1 MNRQDAA
8 ASPENWRMWLLRSP
22 DELRPAAPGAP
33 TQAEIDEVVQTQAE
47 STDATADTIARWG
60 NGLAIV
66 PWSSMT
72 MDLFAEFEIGG
83 MAQGRFM
90 AVLHTALH
98 DATIAVWDARV
109 AHGRPGP
116 AATDERITPAAG
128 VDPESSSFPSEHA
141 ALAGAAAAV
150 LGYLLPDAAAGRFD
164 DLATEAAESR
174 IAAGAT
180 FRSDVEAGL
189 AIGQAVAA
197 RALARAMDDGS
208 DATWDP
214 ATRPTG
220 PGTWQPTPP
229 GFVETPAAPLAGSWT
244 PWVLTANDQF
254 RPAPPPE
261 YGTAAWTMELEAV
274 QETVANLT
282 FEQERA
288 ALWWAGNSP

>member
-1 MNRQDAA
+1 M
-8 ASPENWRMWLLRSP
+8 
-22 DELRPAAPGAP
+22 
-33 TQAEIDEVVQTQAE
+33 
-47 STDATADTIARWG
+47 
-60 NGLAIV
+60 
-66 PWSSMT
+66 
-72 MDLFAEFEIGG
+72 
-83 MAQGRFM
+83 
-90 AVLHTALH
+90 
-98 DATIAVWDARV
+98 
-109 AHGRPGP
+109 
-116 AATDERITPAAG
+116 
-128 VDPESSSFPSEHA
+128 
-141 ALAGAAAAV
+141 AAAV
-150 LGYLLPDAAAGRFD
+150 LGYLLPDAAAARFD

-174 IAAGAT
+174 IAAGAA

-189 AIGQAVAA
+189 AIGRAIGE

-220 PGTWQPTPP
+220 PGIWEPTPP

-261 YGTAAWTMELEAV
+261 HGTAAWTMELEAV